1 MSTKPTQKSSEPA
14 KTQKKETTKA
24 PKAPENWKKKHD
36 RDEKN
41 KSLRIKSREERKK
54 RNVERKA

>member
-36 RDEKN
+36 RDEKKIN
-41 KSLRIKSREERKK
+41 L
-54 RNVERKA
+54 